1 MNIAKR
7 VDLMKSNRVHY
18 TWNKQPSAGN
28 CFNSVLTGY
37 KPKQKA
43 SILLLLGIIALLSKL
58 KLGGQ

>member
-1 MNIAKR
+1 
-7 VDLMKSNRVHY
+7 MKSNRVHY
-18 TWNKQPSAGN
+18 TWDKQTSATN

-58 KLGGQ
+58 KLGGN

>member
-1 MNIAKR
+1 
-7 VDLMKSNRVHY
+7 MKSNRVHY
-18 TWNKQPSAGN
+18 TWNTKTDN

-58 KLGGQ
+58 KLGGN